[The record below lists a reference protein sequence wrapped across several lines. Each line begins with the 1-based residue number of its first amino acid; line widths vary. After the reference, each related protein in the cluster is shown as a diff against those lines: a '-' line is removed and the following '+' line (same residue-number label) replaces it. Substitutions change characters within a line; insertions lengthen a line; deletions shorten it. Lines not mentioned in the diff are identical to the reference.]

1 MHTSLLRILI
11 LDFFLYFLQ
20 VSQRTHKC
28 TIQPP
33 GTLVRQSGG
42 DLVQKL
48 IKNQKD
54 TRNNT
59 INSPEIDNTDQEA
72 INREIKFSQHF
83 TFDSRRNS
91 NHDSSN
97 DHQFIEKLCHDVQH
111 SLTDDLICNENL
123 RPKDVQE
130 REEKDIIDE
139 LVSESI
145 LKMDFSH
152 PGPSTSQGFNSEAP
166 DLYSMISLQDDILED
181 SLPSPSEK
189 FKNLKLSPSSENL
202 TENARGKNI
211 IYEKSL
217 LPQGYQISHSNSTDS
232 FIKSRNDVDYGV
244 NDSQLYDSIYQ
255 RR

>member
-1 MHTSLLRILI
+1 M
-11 LDFFLYFLQ
+11 
-20 VSQRTHKC
+20 
-28 TIQPP
+28 
-33 GTLVRQSGG
+33 
-42 DLVQKL
+42 
-48 IKNQKD
+48 
-54 TRNNT
+54 
-59 INSPEIDNTDQEA
+59 
-72 INREIKFSQHF
+72 KFSQHF

-91 NHDSSN
+91 IHDSTN
-97 DHQFIEKLCHDVQH
+97 DNNFIEKLCHNVQH

-130 REEKDIIDE
+130 REEKNIIDE

-152 PGPSTSQGFNSEAP
+152 PGPSTSQNFNSRVT

-189 FKNLKLSPSSENL
+189 FKNLKLSPSSDNL
-202 TENARGKNI
+202 TETARGNI
-211 IYEKSL
+211 SIYDKSVL
-217 LPQGYQISHSNSTDS
+217 SQGYQISHSNTIDS
-232 FIKSRNDVDYGV
+232 FIKSRSDGDYGV